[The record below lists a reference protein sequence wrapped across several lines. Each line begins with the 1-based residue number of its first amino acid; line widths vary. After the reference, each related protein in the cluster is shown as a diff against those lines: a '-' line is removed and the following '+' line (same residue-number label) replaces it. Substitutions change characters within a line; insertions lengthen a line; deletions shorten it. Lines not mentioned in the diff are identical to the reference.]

1 MQLKENLT
9 MKKSFI
15 IFVSFMALFVWLMPA
30 FVSAQQEG
38 VEKLRQLMENTT
50 PEQRAHFQD
59 RWMKKDLNLS
69 RDQAAKVGKINLRT
83 AKQMQ
88 SIYQTNEGRFRKFRQ
103 IMSARD
109 AKDSELQNVLTGAQF
124 SKYQA
129 KKEEMWQK
137 MHNMHKMK

>member
-1 MQLKENLT
+1 
-9 MKKSFI
+9 MKKFSA
-15 IFVSFMALFVWLMPA
+15 IFVCFVVLLFWLMPVS
-30 FVSAQQEG
+30 VSAQQEG

-69 RDQAAKVGKINLRT
+69 SDQAAKVGKINLRT
-83 AKQMQ
+83 AKRMQ
-88 SIYQTNEGRFRKFRQ
+88 SIYETHEGKFREFRQ
-103 IMSARD
+103 LMRARD

-137 MHNMHKMK
+137 MHTMR

>member
-1 MQLKENLT
+1 MN
-9 MKKSFI
+9 KSFI
-15 IFVSFMALFVWLMPA
+15 IFVSFMALFVWLIPA

-38 VEKLRQLMENTT
+38 VEELRQLMENTT

-69 RDQAAKVGKINLRT
+69 SDQAAKVGKINLRT
-83 AKQMQ
+83 AKRMQ
-88 SIYQTNEGRFRKFRQ
+88 SIYETHEGKFRKFRQ
-103 IMSARD
+103 LMRARD

-137 MHNMHKMK
+137 MHAMRKMK

>member
-1 MQLKENLT
+1 
-9 MKKSFI
+9 MKKSSI
-15 IFVSFMALFVWLMPA
+15 IFVSFMALFVWSMPA

-50 PEQRAHFQD
+50 PQQRAHYQD
-59 RWMKKDLNLS
+59 RWMKKTLNLTK
-69 RDQAAKVGKINLRT
+69 DQAVKVGKINLRA

-88 SIYQTNEGRFRKFRQ
+88 SIYETQEGRFRKFRQ
-103 IMSARD
+103 IMRARD
-109 AKDSELQNVLTGAQF
+109 EKDNELQNVLTGAQF

-137 MHNMHKMK
+137 MHKMRKMN

>member
-1 MQLKENLT
+1 

-15 IFVSFMALFVWLMPA
+15 IFVSFMALFVWLIPA

-38 VEKLRQLMENTT
+38 VEELRQLMENTT

-59 RWMKKDLNLS
+59 HWMKKDLNLS
-69 RDQAAKVGKINLRT
+69 NDQAAKVGKINLRT
-83 AKQMQ
+83 AKRMQ
-88 SIYQTNEGRFRKFRQ
+88 SIYEAREGRFRKFRQ
-103 IMSARD
+103 LMMARD

-137 MHNMHKMK
+137 MHKMRKMK

>member
-1 MQLKENLT
+1 M
-9 MKKSFI
+9 MKKSSI
-15 IFVSFMALFVWLMPA
+15 IFVSFMALFVWSMPA

-50 PEQRAHFQD
+50 PQQRAHYQD
-59 RWMKKDLNLS
+59 RWMKKTLNLTK
-69 RDQAAKVGKINLRT
+69 DQAVKVGKINLRA

-88 SIYQTNEGRFRKFRQ
+88 SIYETQEGRFRKFRQ
-103 IMSARD
+103 IMRARD
-109 AKDSELQNVLTGAQF
+109 EKDNELQNVLTGAQF

-137 MHNMHKMK
+137 MHKMRKMN

>member
-1 MQLKENLT
+1 

-50 PEQRAHFQD
+50 PEQRARFQD
-59 RWMKKDLNLS
+59 HWMKKDLNLS
-69 RDQAAKVGKINLRT
+69 IDQAAKVAKINLRT
-83 AKQMQ
+83 ARQMQ
-88 SIYQTNEGRFRKFRQ
+88 SIYGTHEGKLRKFRQ
-103 IMSARD
+103 IMRARD

-137 MHNMHKMK
+137 MHNMHNMK

>member
-1 MQLKENLT
+1 

-15 IFVSFMALFVWLMPA
+15 ILVSFMALFVWLMPA
-30 FVSAQQEG
+30 FVSAQQDK

-69 RDQAAKVGKINLRT
+69 NDQAAKVGKINLRT
-83 AKQMQ
+83 AKRMQ
-88 SIYQTNEGRFRKFRQ
+88 SIYGAQEGRFRKFRQ
-103 IMSARD
+103 LMMARD

-137 MHNMHKMK
+137 MHKMRKMK